1 MEDKPV
7 KLKEKVY
14 YARIHHN
21 TVTYDVCDLVVQSV
35 RDTYFAATD
44 KREINTVIFFLI
56 MILINLFSLI
66 EKMH

>member
-21 TVTYDVCDLVVQSV
+21 TVTYDVCDLVVQSI

-44 KREINTVIFFLI
+44 KRWQSGTVQLAK
-56 MILINLFSLI
+56 MGNNFSSSYNR
-66 EKMH
+66 

>member
-21 TVTYDVCDLVVQSV
+21 TVTYDVCDLVVQSI
-35 RDTYFAATD
+35 RDTYFLLQPI
-44 KREINTVIFFLI
+44 REISTVIFFLI
-56 MILINLFSLI
+56 MTSINLFSLT
-66 EKMH
+66 EKMR

>member
-7 KLKEKVY
+7 KLKEKLY

-21 TVTYDVCDLVVQSV
+21 TVTYDVCDLVVQSI

-44 KREINTVIFFLI
+44 KRIFFLI